1 MASRD
6 DRKTAHRSIAEHGVK
21 YLLVG
26 GSSALIELAV
36 FQTLLALSPLGVGP
50 SNVVALVSSTT
61 FNFLMNRNF
70 TFKSASNPARSLV
83 LYLLLFAF
91 NTTLTTMVLSVLVGE
106 WGWNSVFSKLLTMAC
121 VTLWNFVLY
130 RKVVFR

>member
-1 MASRD
+1 MASQD
-6 DRKTAHRSIAEHGVK
+6 NQGTPSQSVAKHGIK

-26 GSSALIELAV
+26 GSSALIELVV
-36 FQTLLALSPLGVGP
+36 FQALLTLSPIGVGP
-50 SNVVALVSSTT
+50 SNVIALVCSTT
-61 FNFLMNRNF
+61 YNFLMNRNF

-91 NTTLTTMVLSVLVGE
+91 NTTLTTTVLSILVDH
-106 WGWNSVFSKLLTMAC
+106 WGWNSILSKLLTMAC